1 MIILLEGLNCAV
13 CSKKIQKEI
22 NELADVKN
30 AEINLMSKELRVNFE
45 NKINKKEFFN
55 KVETIVHYYE
65 PDVLVRLPEEA
76 EEISEE
82 NKKNTPDSI
91 IKNNLLEFIG
101 IIIFAL
107 AYFID
112 NMLINY
118 SIVSI
123 ILYISAYLLIG
134 GDVLLKSAK
143 NIAKGKVFDENF
155 LMSVATIGAMCLG
168 DFVESVA
175 VMLFYK
181 VGETLSDYAQNKS
194 ISSINALLK
203 LKIPYANVIS
213 GEGTKK
219 VPSEQVSPGD
229 LLIVKA
235 GEQIPVDGIITV
247 GEAYVDTKSITGEP
261 VEKLVKADNEVFAG
275 YIVSDG
281 PITIKATKSFENS
294 MIAKI
299 IYLTKEASQNKAK
312 AEKFITKFAAYYTP
326 AVVGAAVLIAVI
338 PVIFGM
344 GSFGEWLKRGLI
356 FLVISCPCALVLSVP
371 LGYFAGIG
379 AASKKGILIKGA
391 NYMETLSEVK
401 TAVFDKTGT
410 LTKGVF
416 TVKEMVSKDTVSAEE
431 LKEFFVASE
440 YYSNHPIAKAIRN
453 HFGITVDEKE
463 IMDYKEIA
471 GKGVTLKYHG
481 NEIKAGT
488 AGFTEISNEERVS
501 KGTAVYLTINGKFAG
516 YCSLADEL
524 KKETKKAL
532 QDLRSIGIT
541 KTVMLTG
548 DNNNTARAIAEEAGI
563 DEVKAGLLPDEKVK
577 AYQQIVSD
585 GKIFYVGDGIND
597 APVLAMA
604 DVGISMGALGSDAAI
619 EAADAVIMTDNLS
632 ELVKIIKLS
641 KYTKKIIMQN
651 ILFVLSVK
659 VFFLLLGAAGV
670 ATMGEAVFADVGTAL
685 LATLNAM
692 RILKYKAV

>member
-1 MIILLEGLNCAV
+1 MIILLEGMNCAV

-22 NELADVKN
+22 KELADVKN
-30 AEINLMSKELRVNFE
+30 AEINLMSKELRVDFD

-65 PDVLVRLPEEA
+65 PDVLVKLPEEA
-76 EEISEE
+76 EETSEE
-82 NKKNTPDSI
+82 NKNTPISI
-91 IKNNLLEFIG
+91 IKNNLIEFIG

-112 NMLINY
+112 NKLVDY
-118 SIVSI
+118 AVVSM

-134 GDVLLKSAK
+134 GDVLLRSAK

-194 ISSINALLK
+194 IASINALLK
-203 LKIPYANVIS
+203 LKIPFANVIS
-213 GEGTKK
+213 GESTKK
-219 VPSEQVSPGD
+219 VPSEKVNPGD

-261 VEKLVKADNEVFAG
+261 VEKLVKVDNEVFAG

-281 PITIKATKSFENS
+281 PITIRAIKTFENS

-326 AVVGAAVLIAVI
+326 AVVGAAIMIAVI

-344 GSFGEWLKRGLI
+344 GSLGEWLKRGLI

-410 LTKGVF
+410 LTKGNF
-416 TVKEMVSKDTVSAEE
+416 TVKEMVSNGFVSEDT
-431 LKEFFVASE
+431 LKEVFAAAE
-440 YYSNHPIAKAIRN
+440 HYSNHPIAKAIRN
-453 HFGITVDEKE
+453 HFGIMIDEKK
-463 IMDYKEIA
+463 IIDYKEIA

-488 AGFTEISNEERVS
+488 AGFTEISNEERIS
-501 KGTAVYLTINGKFAG
+501 KGTAVYLTINGKLAG
-516 YCSLADEL
+516 YCVLADEL
-524 KKETKKAL
+524 KGETKKAV

-548 DNNNTARAIAEEAGI
+548 DNNSAAKIIAEEAGI

-577 AYQQIVSD
+577 AYQQIISN
-585 GKIFYVGDGIND
+585 GKMFYVGDGIND

-632 ELVKIIKLS
+632 ELVKMIKLS
-641 KYTKKIIMQN
+641 KYTKKIIIQN
-651 ILFVLSVK
+651 ILFVLLVK
-659 VFFLLLGAAGV
+659 LFFLTLGAAGI
-670 ATMGEAVFADVGTAL
+670 ATMGEAVFADVGIAL
-685 LATLNAM
+685 IATLNAM
-692 RILKYKAV
+692 RILRYKAE